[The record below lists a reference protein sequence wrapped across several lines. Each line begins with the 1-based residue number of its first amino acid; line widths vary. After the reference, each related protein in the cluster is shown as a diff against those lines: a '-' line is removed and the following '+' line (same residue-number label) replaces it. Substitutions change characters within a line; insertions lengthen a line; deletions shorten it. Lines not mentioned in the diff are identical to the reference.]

1 MELKV
6 LDFKEFS
13 HIKYE
18 EIESKYENN
27 PNPVTFTL
35 DEFKSIVSLLFSVQY
50 HTPEVSEEHLHNIVD
65 ILYEEYPIVNITS
78 KFGRQMIENL
88 ENDYLEWMNSLS
100 NKSYRIS
107 EMIFNE
113 ELNDFVHLALI
124 DYMIIRKYEYGKFFL
139 NEWSKLF
146 FNLDGYSLSLNVVEI
161 MRIFRTKEDALKMLC
176 DKLLKKNPDLSGYEV
191 LFLTFTFKEL
201 FYKSDKDSIN
211 YALTNYIV
219 RDKIHELNARIDILK
234 LAMVKEINPNNITNS
249 KNINKK
255 NNNDKDIDEEGLNKG
270 KGGPKR

>member
-6 LDFKEFS
+6 LDFKEFN
-13 HIKYE
+13 HIEYKK
-18 EIESKYENN
+18 IESKYENN

-50 HTPEVSEEHLHNIVD
+50 HTPEVSEEHLHNIAD

-100 NKSYRIS
+100 NKSYRLS

-124 DYMIIRKYEYGKFFL
+124 DYMIIRKFEYGKFFL

-146 FNLDGYSLSLNVVEI
+146 FNLDEYSLSLNVAEI
-161 MRIFRTKEDALKMLC
+161 IGVFRTKEDALKMLC
-176 DKLLKKNPDLSGYEV
+176 NKLLKKNPDLLGYEV
-191 LFLTFTFKEL
+191 LLLAFTFKEL
-201 FYKSDKDSIN
+201 FYKSDKDPIN
-211 YALTNYIV
+211 YAFTNYIV
-219 RDKIHELNARIDILK
+219 RDKIHELNARIDILR
-234 LAMVKEINPNNITNS
+234 LSMIKEINPNQKTND
-249 KNINKK
+249 NTHNKK

>member
-18 EIESKYENN
+18 EIESKYEND

-50 HTPEVSEEHLHNIVD
+50 HTPEVSEEHLHNIAD

-88 ENDYLEWMNSLS
+88 DNDYLEWMNSLS

-124 DYMIIRKYEYGKFFL
+124 DYMIIRKFEYGKFFL

-191 LFLTFTFKEL
+191 LFLAFTFKEL

-219 RDKIHELNARIDILK
+219 RDKIHELNARIAILK
-234 LAMVKEINPNNITNS
+234 LAMVKEISPNNITNS
-249 KNINKK
+249 KNINKR

>member
-6 LDFKEFS
+6 LDFKEFN

-18 EIESKYENN
+18 EIESKYEND

-50 HTPEVSEEHLHNIVD
+50 HTPEVSEEHLHNIAD

-88 ENDYLEWMNSLS
+88 DNDYLDWMDSLS
-100 NKSYRIS
+100 NRSYHIS

-124 DYMIIRKYEYGKFFL
+124 DY
-139 NEWSKLF
+139 
-146 FNLDGYSLSLNVVEI
+146 V
-161 MRIFRTKEDALKMLC
+161 IFP
-176 DKLLKKNPDLSGYEV
+176 KN
-191 LFLTFTFKEL
+191 
-201 FYKSDKDSIN
+201 
-211 YALTNYIV
+211 
-219 RDKIHELNARIDILK
+219 
-234 LAMVKEINPNNITNS
+234 
-249 KNINKK
+249 KNI
-255 NNNDKDIDEEGLNKG
+255 
-270 KGGPKR
+270 

>member
-6 LDFKEFS
+6 LDFKEFN
-13 HIKYE
+13 HIKFE
-18 EIESKYENN
+18 EIEAKYEND
-27 PNPVTFTL
+27 PNPVKFTL

-50 HTPEVSEEHLHNIVD
+50 HTPEVSEEHLHNIAD
-65 ILYEEYPIVNITS
+65 ILYEEYPIINITS

-100 NKSYRIS
+100 NKSYRTY

-124 DYMIIRKYEYGKFFL
+124 DYMIIRKFEYGKFFL

-146 FNLDGYSLSLNVVEI
+146 FNLDGYSLSMNVAEI
-161 MRIFRTKEDALKMLC
+161 IGVFRTKEDAFKMLC

-191 LFLTFTFKEL
+191 LFLAFTFKEL

-211 YALTNYIV
+211 YALTNFIV
-219 RDKIHELNARIDILK
+219 RDKIHELNTRIDILK
-234 LAMVKEINPNNITNS
+234 LSMIKEINPNQKTND
-249 KNINKK
+249 NTHNKK